1 MNGLEK
7 INAHIQ
13 RDGKAEVDAIL
24 AEAGK
29 RIEVAQAGYKAQA
42 AQLTAD
48 AEAKRQ
54 QTVAERLER
63 LAGSADMERR
73 QMLLSAKQGCI
84 DDAFAK
90 AADALRALPQDA
102 YIALLAKLA
111 ADNGS
116 GAEELILSGADREA
130 VGTAVVAA
138 ANAAKPGAAF
148 TLSAETRELGGG
160 LVLKKGPVEINCAFD
175 TQLRQLRQEL
185 ASDVAHILFD

>member
-7 INAHIQ
+7 INQRIR
-13 RDGKAEVDAIL
+13 RDGQAEADAIL

-54 QTVAERLER
+54 QSVADRLER
-63 LAGSADMERR
+63 LQGSADMERR
-73 QMLLSAKQGCI
+73 QMLLAAKQGCI

-90 AADALRALPQDA
+90 AGDALRALPQDA

-116 GAEELILSGADREA
+116 GTEELILSEDDRKA

-138 ANAAKPGAAF
+138 ANSAKPGAAF

-185 ASDVAHILFD
+185 ASDVAHTLFD

>member
-7 INAHIQ
+7 ITERIR
-13 RDGKAEVDAIL
+13 RDGQAEADAIL

-29 RIEVAQAGYKAQA
+29 RIETAQAGFRAQA

-54 QTVAERLER
+54 RDTAERLER

-73 QMLLSAKQGCI
+73 QMLLAAKQGCI

-90 AADALRALPQDA
+90 AADALRALPREK

-111 ADNGS
+111 ADNGTGS
-116 GAEELILSGADREA
+116 EELILSAADHSAIGEA
-130 VGTAVVAA
+130 VVSA
-138 ANAAKPGAAF
+138 ANAAKSGAAF

-160 LVLKKGPVEINCAFD
+160 LVLKNGPVEINCAFD
-175 TQLRQLRQEL
+175 TTLRQLRQEL
-185 ASDVAHILFD
+185 ASDVAHVLFD

>member
-7 INAHIQ
+7 INQRIR
-13 RDGKAEVDAIL
+13 RDGQAEADAIL

-29 RIEVAQAGYKAQA
+29 RIEVAQAGYRAQA
-42 AQLTAD
+42 DQLTAN
-48 AEAKRQ
+48 AEARRQ
-54 QTVAERLER
+54 QAVAERLER

-73 QMLLSAKQGCI
+73 QMLLAAKQGCI
-84 DDAFAK
+84 DDAFAR
-90 AADALRALPQDA
+90 AAEALRALPRDE

-111 ADNGS
+111 ADNGT
-116 GAEELILSGADREA
+116 GTEELILSQADREA
-130 VGTAVVAA
+130 VGAAVVVAA
-138 ANAAKPGAAF
+138 NALKPGAAF

-175 TQLRQLRQEL
+175 TALRQLRQEL

>member
-7 INAHIQ
+7 ITERIR
-13 RDGKAEVDAIL
+13 RDGQAEADAIL

-29 RIEVAQAGYKAQA
+29 RIETAQAGFKAQA

-54 QTVAERLER
+54 RAVADRLER
-63 LAGSADMERR
+63 LQSSADMERR
-73 QMLLSAKQGCI
+73 QMLLAAKQGCI
-84 DDAFAK
+84 DEAFAK
-90 AADALRALPQDA
+90 AADALRGLPEDA
-102 YIALLAKLA
+102 YVALLAKLA
-111 ADNGS
+111 ADNGT
-116 GAEELILSGADREA
+116 GVEELVLSAADHDA
-130 VGTAVVAA
+130 IGDAVVSA

-148 TLSAETRELGGG
+148 TLSPETRELNGG
-160 LVLKKGPVEINCAFD
+160 LVLKKGPVEVNCAFD

>member
-7 INAHIQ
+7 INQRIR
-13 RDGKAEVDAIL
+13 RDGQAEVDAIL

>member
-1 MNGLEK
+1 MDGLNK
-7 INAHIQ
+7 INERIRQ
-13 RDGKAEVDAIL
+13 EGQAEADAIL